1 MTSSPPSPTEV
12 AGLERR
18 EAGRGPAGSV
28 SQGEAGADGAGSVPD
43 LRRPSP
49 FPACSRLL
57 CRHALAAAAP
67 SQFISFEW
75 ARESAFPQGL
85 GLSVGLAFG
94 RRRVSLGV
102 CCFSQAVP
110 GTCVGC
116 KGGTPSRSPT
126 SLTPPRQRSH
136 FSHFSIPS
144 PHTLPCLCTFALRT
158 CHKPSAIRRGQGGLV
173 RIVPGQERLGQ
184 DWASGTFSSFF
195 PFIPIIQV
203 CTLKDFFWHLSP
215 KTSRDYSADVNLQVR
230 ISLCPWASQKFRCP
244 YPKILNLRTK
254 IYMR

>member
-1 MTSSPPSPTEV
+1 MEEATGWGARGTVWERCRAAAASTRREGREGARGAGWRLDRASMTSSPPSPTEV

-102 CCFSQAVP
+102 CCFS
-110 GTCVGC
+110 
-116 KGGTPSRSPT
+116 
-126 SLTPPRQRSH
+126 
-136 FSHFSIPS
+136 
-144 PHTLPCLCTFALRT
+144 
-158 CHKPSAIRRGQGGLV
+158 
-173 RIVPGQERLGQ
+173 
-184 DWASGTFSSFF
+184 
-195 PFIPIIQV
+195 
-203 CTLKDFFWHLSP
+203 
-215 KTSRDYSADVNLQVR
+215 
-230 ISLCPWASQKFRCP
+230 
-244 YPKILNLRTK
+244 
-254 IYMR
+254 